1 MNQTWENGKYPNFG
15 PNFGPFGPNLGPQ
28 NFSSWVIPLL
38 DVKHCRKLSLYPRN
52 FKNINRTSRKHMIQ
66 TQEIGKKPHFESNL
80 RPLGPNSGPDSSSV
94 TRYHGHLSSCTI
106 SKKTN
111 DSILKKC
118 SDGRT
123 DRQTHE
129 SDFIGRCPTRVERS
143 IKIKHPYIHKL
154 KSLRKKLFKLTSITA
169 KNLTLK

>member
-1 MNQTWENGKYPNFG
+1 MLNIVASYHRIQEISRILIVLQENLWFKLKKWAK
-15 PNFGPFGPNLGPQ
+15 NL
-28 NFSSWVIPLL
+28 I
-38 DVKHCRKLSLYPRN
+38 LSLIYVRWAQ
-52 FKNINRTSRKHMIQ
+52 IRAQILLQSLDIMVI
-66 TQEIGKKPHFESNL
+66 
-80 RPLGPNSGPDSSSV
+80 
-94 TRYHGHLSSCTI
+94 YHHVQYQ
-106 SKKTN
+106 KKTN

-118 SDGRT
+118 SDGQT
-123 DRQTHE
+123 NRQTHK